1 LIGKVRV
8 KRIDRKNKKKQ
19 KKILVLLN
27 QMNQQVRKLKKISKI
42 KCDYLFSN
50 YYVLLYRLV
59 NEIDEFENDDALTA
73 NNISVSSFRS
83 AG

>member
-1 LIGKVRV
+1 
-8 KRIDRKNKKKQ
+8 
-19 KKILVLLN
+19 
-27 QMNQQVRKLKKISKI
+27 MNQQVRKLKKISKI